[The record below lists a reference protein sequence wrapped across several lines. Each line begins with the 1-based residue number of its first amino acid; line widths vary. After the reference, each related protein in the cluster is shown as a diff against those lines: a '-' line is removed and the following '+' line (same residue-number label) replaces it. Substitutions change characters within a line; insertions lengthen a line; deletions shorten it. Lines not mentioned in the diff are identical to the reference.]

1 MWYFLVRQPD
11 ISYEQYQ
18 ALQRKAL
25 LTEVELFNDPYH
37 NWYIFSTGKAD
48 YVQFMS
54 ELDRD
59 GIVYDLYSDR
69 PSRDDLL
76 AKMR

>member
-1 MWYFLVRQPD
+1 MWYFLVRQLD
-11 ISYEQYQ
+11 IPYEQYQ
-18 ALQRKAL
+18 ALQRKAT

-37 NWYIFSTGKAD
+37 NWYIFSTEKAD
-48 YVQFMS
+48 YIRFMNG
-54 ELDRD
+54 LDRD
-59 GIVYDLYSDR
+59 GIAYELYNDR